1 MGVLFTDI
9 DPSLVPISKVFRFHG
24 ESDYVGDSKIEIRQA
39 DCTIP
44 YRTAIPCSYTHTEK
58 GHNFLT
64 EYYNLQEEYIQFCPK
79 SDLRHYLSQYTKL
92 PFDFK
97 SRNEVSSIAVIE
109 SAILELCDIIPADD
123 DLFIPNKELID
134 LLGVESFVESD
145 LPALLVRHVIP
156 LRVIR
161 RFKRVTRTPIK
172 EPTQFLINFPY
183 AETTSDIPADHT
195 DIPAN
200 QDLSDIS
207 DTESIVTLPMDPW
220 N

>member
-1 MGVLFTDI
+1 MGIRFTDI

-24 ESDYVGDSKIEIRQA
+24 ESDYVGESKIEIRQA

-58 GHNFLT
+58 GHTFLT
-64 EYYNLQEEYIQFCPK
+64 EYYNLEEEYIQFCPR
-79 SDLRHYLSQYTKL
+79 SDLRTYLGKYAKF

-97 SRNEVSSIAVIE
+97 SRNEVSSVAVIE
-109 SAILELCDIIPADD
+109 SAILELCDLTPADD
-123 DLFIPNKELID
+123 DLFTPNQELID
-134 LLGVESFVESD
+134 ILGVESFVEGD

-183 AETTSDIPADHT
+183 ELSISDP
-195 DIPAN
+195 PVE

-207 DTESIVTLPMDPW
+207 DTESIITLPMDPW